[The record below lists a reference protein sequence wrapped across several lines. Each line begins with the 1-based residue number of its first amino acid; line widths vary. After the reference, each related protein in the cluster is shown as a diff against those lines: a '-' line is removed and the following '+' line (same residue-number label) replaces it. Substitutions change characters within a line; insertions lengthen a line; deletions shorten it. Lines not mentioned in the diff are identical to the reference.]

1 MINSA
6 DIVDRV
12 QSYWATLTRT
22 LHLSD
27 VPTEALAATGI
38 LAIVISVYLWKSLGV
53 PDSKRSRQR
62 RRKKLGKKKKTDQG
76 NDGKFKEAPV
86 PMTLENQIEN
96 IWLRY
101 KNEFEKRIEG
111 LLTSFDAGDE
121 KQVYER
127 NYCNEMLL
135 KLLIEL
141 DGVDLVNL
149 EPERKQ
155 VLRNR
160 RKDIIKI
167 IQGKL
172 NALDKLK

>member
-1 MINSA
+1 MNSA
-6 DIVDRV
+6 DIVDRI

-27 VPTEALAATGI
+27 VPTEALTATGI
-38 LAIVISVYLWKSLGV
+38 LAIVISIYLWRSLGV
-53 PDSKRSRQR
+53 SNSKKSRQR
-62 RRKKLGKKKKTDQG
+62 RRRKAGKKKRAEG
-76 NDGKFKEAPV
+76 NNEKFKEAPV

-101 KNEFEKRIEG
+101 KNEFEGRIEG
-111 LLTSFDAGDE
+111 LSTSFDAGDE
-121 KQVYER
+121 KQMYER

-167 IQGKL
+167 IQEKL
-172 NALDKLK
+172 SALDKLK

>member
-1 MINSA
+1 
-6 DIVDRV
+6 
-12 QSYWATLTRT
+12 
-22 LHLSD
+22 
-27 VPTEALAATGI
+27 
-38 LAIVISVYLWKSLGV
+38 
-53 PDSKRSRQR
+53 
-62 RRKKLGKKKKTDQG
+62 
-76 NDGKFKEAPV
+76 
-86 PMTLENQIEN
+86 MTLENQIEN

-101 KNEFEKRIEG
+101 KNEFEGRIES
-111 LLTSFDAGDE
+111 LSTSFDAGDE
-121 KQVYER
+121 KHVYER

-160 RKDIIKI
+160 RKDIIKT
-167 IQGKL
+167 IQEKL